1 MLRGRL
7 NRTKID
13 WQMWLLGQRLFA
25 LWPVS
30 YSLLSGQL
38 CTYLHVLMVA
48 EIGLRLPAGEPCLIE
63 PGAIML

>member
-1 MLRGRL
+1 MGFGPDWEEVTSQRLRQLGFEAKMLGGRL

-38 CTYLHVLMVA
+38 CTFT
-48 EIGLRLPAGEPCLIE
+48 C
-63 PGAIML
+63 